1 MQEQLQ
7 TSKLDLDQQQVRQK
21 VLKKQKLINLNQKYE
36 TIDYQVLNKDL

>member
-21 VLKKQKLINLNQKYE
+21 VLKKQKLINLNQKCE